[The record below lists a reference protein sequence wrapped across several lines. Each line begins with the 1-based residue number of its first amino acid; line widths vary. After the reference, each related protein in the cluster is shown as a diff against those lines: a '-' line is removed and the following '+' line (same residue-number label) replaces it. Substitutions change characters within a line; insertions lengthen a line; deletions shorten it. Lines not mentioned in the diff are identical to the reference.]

1 MQLLGHAYPGL
12 LESEFSGRLVEIYVP
27 FPFEGEGELCDN
39 GEGVRMGD
47 GDEMDLVMSDEV
59 EREREGREE
68 DNVFEVGTPIHSK
81 PSPSGGASPREVG
94 EVNVGSPVKKG
105 GCEGVRG
112 VPVVGSLQSNI
123 SSGSLRQRLQ
133 IEHTNDTSSWEIIS
147 KHSSTSTRF
156 SFKTVS
162 DVSIT

>member
-39 GEGVRMGD
+39 GEGVRMRMGD
-47 GDEMDLVMSDEV
+47 GDEV
-59 EREREGREE
+59 EREKEGREE
-68 DNVFEVGTPIHSK
+68 DDVFEVGTPIHSK

-94 EVNVGSPVKKG
+94 VVNVGSPVKKG

-112 VPVVGSLQSNI
+112 VPVVGSLQSNV